1 MSYCHNLISMA
12 IWKSTVV
19 MECIFLL
26 KAFFFFYF
34 WMLFTLYSFI
44 VINYLFNEYL

>member
-26 KAFFFFYF
+26 KAFFFFLFLDVVYF
-34 WMLFTLYSFI
+34 ILFHCYKLS
-44 VINYLFNEYL
+44 LQ